1 MTQRSVLGPLL
12 AGAFLLCPYTGQA
25 VTPEVTAGLTALK
38 AAPQVLPLVKEI
50 ATVPAAVGQTLLIPL
65 GLVETALSPL
75 PGLSVAHGARCFANG
90 LKGPFRLVGTC
101 LKLPLTAVEAA
112 AGAAGLVP

>member
-1 MTQRSVLGPLL
+1 MIQRSVLVTVFV
-12 AGAFLLCPYTGQA
+12 GAFLLCSFTGQA
-25 VTPEVTAGLTALK
+25 ITPEVTAGMAALK
-38 AAPQVLPLVKEI
+38 AAPKLTPLVKEI

-75 PGLSVAHGARCFANG
+75 PGLTVAHGVKSFGNG

-101 LKLPLTAVEAA
+101 LKLPLTAVEVA

>member
-1 MTQRSVLGPLL
+1 MTQRSVLAAVF
-12 AGAFLLCPYTGQA
+12 AGALLLCSYRAQA
-25 VTPEVTAGLTALK
+25 FTPEVAAGMAALK
-38 AAPQVLPLVKEI
+38 AAPRLTPLVKEV
-50 ATVPAAVGQTLLIPL
+50 ATLPAAVGQTLLIPL

-75 PGLSVAHGARCFANG
+75 PGFTMAHGARCFANG

-112 AGAAGLVP
+112 VGAAGLVP